1 MRYVDNIGD
10 KKFSLE
16 HSPKIW
22 AFKLHLW
29 SLKLYIWANIWAF
42 KPMKILDGNLIE
54 QLCSQGLNNP
64 RKMESK
70 ISEKALSN
78 FKTQEK

>member
-1 MRYVDNIGD
+1 
-10 KKFSLE
+10 
-16 HSPKIW
+16 
-22 AFKLHLW
+22 
-29 SLKLYIWANIWAF
+29 
-42 KPMKILDGNLIE
+42 MKILDGNLIE

-78 FKTQEK
+78 FKTQEKWVIQG